1 MPVYS
6 NARCCARVHREHT
19 HAPRAHS
26 ISSCAPTC
34 EQRDARRKK
43 RCVDATARTN
53 FSRST
58 RRYARNRCARHMRI
72 DMLNVSMTL
81 LTRISN
87 TVDTRRAMS
96 MRLRW
101 STACMQVPQIA
112 CRAFD
117 ARRVSERVDASMHTC
132 ARIASTHAMLVSMRT
147 TWPPGRDDAEL
158 RASTTV
164 RSRHAL
170 RKTDRRSR
178 ENPAQQPLKSSRNC
192 V

>member
-1 MPVYS
+1 
-6 NARCCARVHREHT
+6 
-19 HAPRAHS
+19 
-26 ISSCAPTC
+26 
-34 EQRDARRKK
+34 
-43 RCVDATARTN
+43 
-53 FSRST
+53 
-58 RRYARNRCARHMRI
+58 MRI

-87 TVDTRRAMS
+87 AVDAHRAKS
-96 MRLRW
+96 MRVRW

-132 ARIASTHAMLVSMRT
+132 ARIASTHAMLVSMHAP
-147 TWPPGRDDAEL
+147 PPGRDDAEL
-158 RASTTV
+158 RASTMV
-164 RSRHAL
+164 RWRHAQ

-178 ENPAQQPLKSSRNC
+178 ENPAQQTLKSSRNC